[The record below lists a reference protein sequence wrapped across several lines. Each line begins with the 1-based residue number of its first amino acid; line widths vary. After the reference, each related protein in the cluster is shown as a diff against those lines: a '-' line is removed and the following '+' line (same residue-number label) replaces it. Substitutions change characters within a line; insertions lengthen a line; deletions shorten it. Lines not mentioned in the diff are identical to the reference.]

1 MTEFVDIDQAVG
13 MAMSL
18 TSLMEEP
25 GNSSQALGGVMNDVA
40 YSLLSSSSAQ

>member
-1 MTEFVDIDQAVG
+1 MTEFVDLDQAVG

-18 TSLMEEP
+18 ASLMEEP

>member
-1 MTEFVDIDQAVG
+1 MNKFVDMDQAVG

-18 TSLMEEP
+18 TTLMEES